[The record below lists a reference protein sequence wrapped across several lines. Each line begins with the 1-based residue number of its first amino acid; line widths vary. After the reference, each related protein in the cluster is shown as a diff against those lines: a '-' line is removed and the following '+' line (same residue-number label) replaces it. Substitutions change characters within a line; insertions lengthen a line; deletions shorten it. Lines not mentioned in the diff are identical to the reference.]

1 MSFTAPILIFLCWIS
16 ASSASLGS
24 DYLPKAKD
32 VTWTSL
38 NFKSILKWGPTPSN
52 YSYTVE
58 FSRVGSD
65 RQRNPHCIRSLDTE
79 CDLTNDLNDLKA
91 FYTADVLS
99 EPLPGSSSDLVELP
113 FTQSRK
119 FCPYSDTL
127 IGKPEFTINLDGNK
141 TIMIHIR
148 DQLTAL
154 HKDGKPLT
162 IRDVF
167 RGDLK
172 YKISYNKAGSTGK
185 KEEIVDGDEVV
196 MSKLDKGQS
205 YCFSVAAYIPS
216 RKGDRKL
223 GKWSLPQ
230 CSPAGDRSIIE
241 EYGLLTVG
249 TAVLVAVTV
258 LVIVVILT
266 VACCCRRTQKGKQVD
281 DSEVTAHV

>member
-1 MSFTAPILIFLCWIS
+1 MSFVAPLLIFLCWIS
-16 ASSASLGS
+16 SSSASLGS

-38 NFKSILKWGPTPSN
+38 NFKSILRWGPKPSN
-52 YSYTVE
+52 YTYTVE

-79 CDLTNDLNDLKA
+79 CDLTNDLKDLKA

-99 EPLPGSSSDLVELP
+99 EHLPGSSSDLVELP
-113 FTQSRK
+113 FTQSKK
-119 FCPYSDTL
+119 FCPYTDTL
-127 IGKPEFTINLDGNK
+127 IGKPEFTINLVNK
-141 TIMIHIR
+141 TVMIHVR

-154 HKDGKPLT
+154 HKDGKLLT

-172 YKISYNKAGSTGK
+172 HKISYNKAGSTGK
-185 KEEIVDGDEVV
+185 KEKIVDGDEVA
-196 MSKLDKGQS
+196 MSELDEGQS

-216 RKGDRKL
+216 RKGDRKQ

-230 CSPAGDRSIIE
+230 CFPEGGRSIIE

-249 TAVLVAVTV
+249 AAVLV
-258 LVIVVILT
+258 LVIVVVIVAILT

-281 DSEVTAHV
+281 DSEGITHV